1 LTTWVTFTP
10 CFLWIFLGAPY
21 VERLRANAALSS
33 ALAAVTAAVVGV
45 ILNLA
50 IWFAVHTLFARAVP
64 VRNGPFHFD
73 APVFSSMNVAAAL
86 LALAAAVAM
95 LRFRVNAMIVLG
107 ACAAA
112 GVLLKL
118 TDLV

>member
-1 LTTWVTFTP
+1 
-10 CFLWIFLGAPY
+10 
-21 VERLRANAALSS
+21 
-33 ALAAVTAAVVGV
+33 
-45 ILNLA
+45 
-50 IWFAVHTLFARAVP
+50 
-64 VRNGPFHFD
+64 
-73 APVFSSMNVAAAL
+73 
-86 LALAAAVAM
+86 M